1 MKLRGDNKVK
11 GDGTFHEVKEE
22 HNKVRETIHSFM
34 FNNDN
39 AIPIIYTL
47 FPNRLCKKKDIYIY
61 INMCVCIYIYIV
73 LYEEGEARGAVSPTV
88 NFFLIFF
95 IALCQQYQPW
105 ESGLIIL
112 VNMV

>member
-22 HNKVRETIHSFM
+22 HNKVRETIHSLM
-34 FNNDN
+34 LNNDKN

-61 INMCVCIYIYIV
+61 IYIYMCVYIYIYIYIYIYV
-73 LYEEGEARGAVSPTV
+73 YLYIYIYVYV
-88 NFFLIFF
+88 YMYIYIF
-95 IALCQQYQPW
+95 I
-105 ESGLIIL
+105 
-112 VNMV
+112 

>member
-22 HNKVRETIHSFM
+22 HNKVRETIHSLM
-34 FNNDN
+34 LNNDKN

-61 INMCVCIYIYIV
+61 IYMCIYIYIV
-73 LYEEGEARGAVSPTV
+73 PYEEGGEGGGRPDSE
-88 NFFLIFF
+88 FLFNIF
-95 IALCQQYQPW
+95 L
-105 ESGLIIL
+105 
-112 VNMV
+112 